1 LAPVPDDLLLEV
13 LALGLQQ
20 DDPVMQEAPVLPG
33 PA

>member
-1 LAPVPDDLLLEV
+1 LAAVPDDLLLEV

-20 DDPVMQEAPVLPG
+20 DDPVMHDALVLPG